1 MINMNRE
8 IERRNGTDSLRCVL
22 SVWLKQINLL
32 EYSVKLIE
40 NGYENSLSVIHLAE
54 L

>member
-1 MINMNRE
+1 MMNMDKE
-8 IERRNGTDSLRCVL
+8 IEQRNGNDSLSCVL

-40 NGYENSLSVIHLAE
+40 NGYEVSLSVIHLAE